1 MTAPDPARPTIA
13 VLGGTGKE
21 GSGLAFRWA
30 HAGYP
35 VVIGSRDAA
44 KAATAA
50 GELRAMLAGTRGGA
64 SIEGAANREAAAR
77 AAIVVLAVPYAAQ
90 RATADEVKDLL
101 QGRIVV
107 DVTVPL
113 APPKVDRVQL
123 PAGGSAVAALAAGL
137 GPGVKVVSAFQ
148 NVSATHLKD
157 LAHAIDCDVL
167 VCGDDADAREQVVQ
181 LVQAAGMTGW
191 HAGPLA
197 NSAASEALTSVL
209 IAINK
214 RYKVP
219 GSGIRITGVP
229 R

>member
-1 MTAPDPARPTIA
+1 MKGGIVIG

-21 GSGLAFRWA
+21 GSGLGFRWA
-30 HAGYP
+30 LKGHE
-35 VVIGSRDAA
+35 VIIGSRSAENAA
-44 KAATAA
+44 AAAE
-50 GELRAMLAGTRGGA
+50 ELNRLLAGHGRVRGA
-64 SIEGAANREAAAR
+64 TNREAAQ
-77 AAIVVLAVPYAAQ
+77 AASIVVLTVPYVAQ
-90 RATADEVKDLL
+90 AATAEAVRDCL
-101 QGRIVV
+101 QGKILV

-123 PAGGSAVAALAAGL
+123 PNGESAVLALHRKL
-137 GPGVKVVSAFQ
+137 GEGVKVVSAFQ

-157 LAHAIDCDVL
+157 RSHVIECDVL
-167 VCGDDADAREQVVQ
+167 VCGDDAAARETVIG
-181 LVQAAGMTGW
+181 LARDAGLRAW

-197 NSAASEALTSVL
+197 NSAAAEALTSVL

-229 R
+229 PQSGKR